1 MPHNSHLI
9 SKDRNKRF
17 FSCTWGLSSIILIQ
31 SKFWLS
37 QSHIQHQ
44 STAVVW
50 WATRYT
56 CQSQESLHDFL
67 MSEEYRFKY
76 QLKRE
81 MPWDHPW
88 LCSLSSLCKEVMLSV
103 AAKMRSNWK
112 MTQALASLAS
122 LMFVSWPD
130 TRVDSASITLVNKI
144 LLSTSGCSSNL
155 VVTSQH
161 VNKDIADDAMYTEK
175 LMAK

>member
-1 MPHNSHLI
+1 
-9 SKDRNKRF
+9 
-17 FSCTWGLSSIILIQ
+17 
-31 SKFWLS
+31 
-37 QSHIQHQ
+37 
-44 STAVVW
+44 
-50 WATRYT
+50 
-56 CQSQESLHDFL
+56 
-67 MSEEYRFKY
+67 
-76 QLKRE
+76 
-81 MPWDHPW
+81 
-88 LCSLSSLCKEVMLSV
+88 
-103 AAKMRSNWK
+103 